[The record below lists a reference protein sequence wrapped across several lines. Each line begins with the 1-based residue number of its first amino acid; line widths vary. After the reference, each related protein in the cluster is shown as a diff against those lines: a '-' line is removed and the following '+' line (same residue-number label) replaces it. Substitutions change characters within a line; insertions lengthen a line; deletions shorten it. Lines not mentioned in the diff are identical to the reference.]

1 MEKLVWIVR
10 FAGITACWVF
20 IPAQILIS
28 VGHIIGR
35 RLFAF
40 SGTPLQEL
48 EWHLF
53 VATIFF
59 CFGLAYLSDRHVR
72 IDILR
77 DRLGAASRARI
88 EVVGFFIAILPFC
101 LVTIYFGTEY
111 AVDSFE
117 MGERS
122 RAALGLPHR
131 WIIKSVIPLGAL
143 FLLVAGIVVVSR
155 NIAIL
160 RGNSVADNPAEQRQ

>member
-1 MEKLVWIVR
+1 M
-10 FAGITACWVF
+10 
-20 IPAQILIS
+20 IS

-53 VATIFF
+53 VASIFF
-59 CFGLAYLSDRHVR
+59 CFGLAYLADRHVR

-143 FLLVAGIVVVSR
+143 FLLFAGIVVASR
-155 NIAIL
+155 NITVL
-160 RGNSVADNPAEQRQ
+160 RSISDGDDPLERRQ